1 MSARGARPDYED
13 VVQTV
18 RRAQAAAGGR
28 VRVQVLGQTVQGRD
42 IPCAICTDPA
52 VPDDDKQHVF
62 IVAGQHGAE
71 ESGRAIALAVLEFL
85 ASDDPE
91 AREILRRQVVAIA
104 PSGSPDGAQM
114 DNNRNAAGMD
124 VAHTYAFD
132 APAATPEGQALERF
146 ALAFAPEVFVDM
158 HGRAGGGMKELAWM
172 CPAWGFSSDRY
183 FLTQMSAAMAA
194 AGEQAGFPQAELDPP
209 SRLDTAAMQ
218 TGLLGEKLAA
228 EVKTL
233 SFGLE
238 TIEKYYREADWRAT
252 GLVRMRRLLR
262 FGMEDAFGLGEPGYP
277 APLISGT
284 RAYGIKAH
292 GATAAERRTNRV
304 EMVTFLR
311 RNFCMADRGAD
322 GPDGCARIK
331 VFSKTCD
338 GPNPGR
344 FSLLLRI
351 KKPCRVKAVTWK
363 GQVLRPGSP
372 HGYVTWEDNA
382 SVLVQANIAEPFG
395 GPERLL
401 EVRYESPLF
410 D

>member
-1 MSARGARPDYED
+1 MSTRGARPDYED
-13 VVQTV
+13 AVQTIHRV
-18 RRAQAAAGGR
+18 QAAAANR
-28 VRVQVLGQTVQGRD
+28 IRVQVLGRSIQGRD
-42 IPCAICTDPA
+42 IPCAICTDPT

-91 AREILRRQVVAIA
+91 AREILRRQVVAIV

-114 DNNRNAAGMD
+114 DNNRNAADMD
-124 VAHTYAFD
+124 VAHTYSFD
-132 APAATPEGQALERF
+132 APAATPEGRALERF
-146 ALAFAPEVFVDM
+146 ALDFAPELFIDM

-172 CPAWGFSSDRY
+172 SPAWGFSSDRY
-183 FLTQMSAAMAA
+183 FLTQMSAAMAE

-209 SRLDTAAMQ
+209 SRLDIRAMQ

-228 EVKTL
+228 QVKTL

-238 TIEKYYREADWRAT
+238 TIEKYYREPDWRAT
-252 GLVRMRRLLR
+252 GLARMRRLLR

-277 APLISGT
+277 ASLISGT

-292 GATAAERRTNRV
+292 GATAAQRRANRV
-304 EMVTFLR
+304 EMITFIR
-311 RNFCMADRGAD
+311 HNFCMADRDAD
-322 GPDGCARIK
+322 GVDRFARIK
-331 VFSKTCD
+331 VFSKTSD

-344 FSLLLRI
+344 FALLLRI
-351 KKPCRVKAVTWK
+351 KKPCHVKTVEWK
-363 GQVLRPGSP
+363 DQALKPDAS
-372 HGYVTWEDNA
+372 HGYRAWEDNA
-382 SVLVQANIAEPFG
+382 SVLVQGNIAEPFG

-401 EVRYESPLF
+401 VVHYDSPLLQ
-410 D
+410 